1 MDPTTHAR
9 ATNGIGR
16 LWHRSRPNRRSLGAA
31 GVAVAVIAVFMQ
43 SGPLAG
49 AASTG
54 TFKNYNVH
62 VAPGAVLASNS
73 QTSVTV
79 NLQNEITSNT
89 SFGSVALTI
98 TNLDDAA
105 IDTPSLPNGWSV
117 SNTPPPGV
125 TVLLV
130 SKKSVSIAPGATLPL
145 VLDITPSTAG
155 TITIGTEVK
164 QSNDFSGTGNDFN
177 YDSANSNPTVQVVT
191 SVLIQFKPGPPSY
204 VVQSSPICPAI
215 AVLVTAPDG
224 STPVSGVP
232 VTVSNGGTSS
242 VAGGDPGLYYQGS
255 ALTGATPPVTSRTDG
270 LATFGTCQSGL
281 SATKLGSGFTLSAST
296 TVTSNSPQSSSV
308 FAVVQAFESCSPS
321 SCPPVT
327 VTSGTDNVSGTIHA
341 SFTANGQL
349 LGTFGEGTLQC
360 DGGVVDLTKVT
371 ADPIVAQAFT
381 SPNSSSGTITMTFP
395 KAVVN
400 NLANNGT
407 PLMQVC
413 AGANNP
419 FTTVD
424 GTMTLS
430 CTPSTD
436 PNVGPCNKKYEGL
449 LPNCASGYQNVV
461 GINPADNSILLC
473 VVSRSKNAANET
485 IVIYA
490 SDLSDPW
497 SF

>member
-16 LWHRSRPNRRSLGAA
+16 LWHRSRLNRRSLGAA

-98 TNLDDAA
+98 TNLDGAA

-164 QSNDFSGTGNDFN
+164 QSNDFSGTGNGFN
-177 YDSANSNPTVQVVT
+177 YDSANSNPTVEVVNSVALTFDQPPTDVQQSNT
-191 SVLIQFKPGPPSY
+191 STPTFFGMCPPVS
-204 VVQSSPICPAI
+204 VKA
-215 AVLVTAPDG
+215 TAPDG
-224 STPVSGVP
+224 ALVGG
-232 VTVSNGGTSS
+232 VTVTLSNGTGN
-242 VAGGDPGLYYQGS
+242 PGLIYNPASLASGAISQGN
-255 ALTGATPPVTSRTDG
+255 GV
-270 LATFGTCQSGL
+270 ATFGADCNHGVG
-281 SATKLGSGFTLSAST
+281 ATNLGSGYTLIASAATPSG
-296 TVTSNSPQSSSV
+296 TVTSSPSQPS
-308 FAVVQAFESCSPS
+308 FAVVQLLFTCTTNP
-321 SCPPVT
+321 CNTPT
-327 VTSGTDNVSGTIHA
+327 IQGQSGTKGNASISFGTPGYKVLGNFGGSSLVCDSLVTTIPGDELNLQTSVGA
-341 SFTANGQL
+341 S
-349 LGTFGEGTLQC
+349 
-360 DGGVVDLTKVT
+360 GVV
-371 ADPIVAQAFT
+371 
-381 SPNSSSGTITMTFP
+381 TMTFP
-395 KAVVN
+395 KSVVN

-413 AGANNP
+413 AGASAFFPGSADQGSGVTPEWQGLVANCGANY
-419 FTTVD
+419 TTIVD
-424 GTMTLS
+424 
-430 CTPSTD
+430 
-436 PNVGPCNKKYEGL
+436 N
-449 LPNCASGYQNVV
+449 
-461 GINPADNSILLC
+461 IC
-473 VVSRSKNAANET
+473 VLSRSKQAANE
-485 IVIYA
+485 IIQIFVQN
-490 SDLSDPW
+490 LSDPGFW
-497 SF
+497 